1 MKQCPECQ
9 TPIVNSQ
16 AQYCPACGSKL
27 LESPNQAGDDHT
39 ADDNDFVVT
48 EAHSQGPEFAG
59 GHSDFPTSDEG
70 LEVQSTSD
78 LVEDEAQN
86 PSASEPSVPTDDALS
101 ADVSPIGRTDAPLP
115 PSIDEDAIGTPAN
128 DMTTSPIAHNQNS
141 AENQSTS
148 PASPD
153 EMPATKGQEQFLSDR
168 EKEEI
173 IRKIGAGQPVLSEAT
188 SQPGEATAPPTQP
201 ATPDPPSPEMT
212 KRGRGIAW
220 YYRNYIQ
227 ITGSQKL
234 YADDEI
240 LINNRCYRLKPKK
253 IRPGLIIGAGGG
265 LFALLLVLVASL
277 LVSNSDTGNGKII
290 GMALDDSGT
299 PYVQGAIIRFPDL
312 GVAVKSS
319 PLGFFRSGEIPS
331 GTYKMEY
338 KIRNELVGEEYVTV
352 VAGQVSTITL
362 SPAPL
367 ADNIVA
373 EAGVKT
379 SAQMVPTTKVES
391 VKNASP
397 SGTKST
403 SVKKKKTASEF
414 AKLTL
419 AANIEGARLSLD
431 GSVLGAGN
439 MTYSR
444 VKPGKRKYVVE
455 ADGYQSVSGV
465 INLKAGDKRK
475 LSVELQPMATAQ
487 KEKSYSAQDYY
498 YSGVA
503 NVKAG
508 EPEVAVADFTKAI
521 EEKPSY
527 AEAYLARAD
536 VYSKAKDRVPAHDDY
551 IRAAE
556 IFRINKDFNHAITA
570 YNSAVKTNKT
580 SLTAY
585 LGRGDLYL
593 AKGQEIAAIADYDAA
608 KKIDK
613 KAAAAHFGLGK
624 ARFQL
629 GNYKKAIKHFKEA
642 RSLNSK
648 SPVVYQY
655 LMLSYLAVDNVKE
668 VKKSFKKFTEV
679 ASESEIK
686 RMATDNKYSAVLR
699 VVDQN

>member
-1 MKQCPECQ
+1 MEYCPECQ

-16 AQYCPACGSKL
+16 AQNCPGCGSKL
-27 LESPNQAGDDHT
+27 LESPNQTDDHHT
-39 ADDNDFVVT
+39 DDDNEFVVT
-48 EAHSQGPEFAG
+48 EAHNQDPEFVG
-59 GHSDFPTSDEG
+59 GQSGFPPGHQELD
-70 LEVQSTSD
+70 VQSTSD

-86 PSASEPSVPTDDALS
+86 QSATEPSLPTNDALS

-115 PSIDEDAIGTPAN
+115 PPIDAAAIGMPAD
-128 DMTTSPIAHNQNS
+128 DMTTSPIRHHQTSADNQT
-141 AENQSTS
+141 TS
-148 PASPD
+148 PAPPD
-153 EMPATKGQEQFLSDR
+153 EMLATSDQEQYLSDR

-173 IRKIGAGQPVLSEAT
+173 IRKIGAGQPVLSKT
-188 SQPGEATAPPTQP
+188 TGQPSE
-201 ATPDPPSPEMT
+201 TPDLPSPEIA

-240 LINNRCYRLKPKK
+240 QISDRCYRLKPKK
-253 IRPGLIIGAGGG
+253 VRPGLVIGVSGV
-265 LFALLLVLVASL
+265 LFALVLVFVASL
-277 LVSNSDTGNGKII
+277 LVSNSDTGNGEII
-290 GMALDDSGT
+290 GMALDDSGS

-319 PLGFFRSGEIPS
+319 PQGFFRSGEIPS
-331 GTYKMEY
+331 GTYKIEY
-338 KIRNELVGEEYVTV
+338 KIQDELVSEEYVTV
-352 VAGQVSTITL
+352 VAGLVSTIAL
-362 SPAPL
+362 SPAPP
-367 ADNIVA
+367 ADNSVA

-379 SAQMVPTTKVES
+379 SAQIVPTTKAELP
-391 VKNASP
+391 KKTSP
-397 SGTKST
+397 SGAKPT
-403 SVKKKKTASEF
+403 SAKKKKTASEY

-431 GSVLGAGN
+431 GGVLGAGN

-444 VKPGKRKYVVE
+444 IRPGKHKYVVE

-465 INLKAGDKRK
+465 VDLKAGDKRK
-475 LSVELQPMATAQ
+475 LSVELHPMATTQ
-487 KEKSYSAQDYY
+487 KEKSYSAKDYY

-536 VYSKAKDRVPAHDDY
+536 VYSKTKDRAHAHDDY

-570 YNSAVKTNKT
+570 YNSAIDVNKK
-580 SLTAY
+580 SLTAH

-608 KKIDK
+608 KRIDK
-613 KAAAAHFGLGK
+613 KTAAVHFGLGK

-648 SPVVYQY
+648 NPVVYQY

-668 VKKSFKKFTEV
+668 VKKSFKKFTQV
-679 ASESEIK
+679 ASESEIN

>member
-1 MKQCPECQ
+1 MEHCPECQ
-9 TPIVNSQ
+9 TPIISPQ
-16 AQYCPACGSKL
+16 TRYCPGCGSKL
-27 LESPNQAGDDHT
+27 LELPDQAGDNRTD
-39 ADDNDFVVT
+39 DDNEFVIT
-48 EAHSQGPEFAG
+48 EAHNQDPEFVG
-59 GHSDFPTSDEG
+59 GHSGFPTTDAG

-86 PSASEPSVPTDDALS
+86 QSAATPSVPTDDALS
-101 ADVSPIGRTDAPLP
+101 AEVSPIGRTDAPLP
-115 PSIDEDAIGTPAN
+115 PSIDDVAIGTPAD
-128 DMTTSPIAHNQNS
+128 DMTTSPITHHQIS
-141 AENQSTS
+141 ADDQSTP
-148 PASPD
+148 PAPPD
-153 EMPATKGQEQFLSDR
+153 EIPATSDQEQYLSDR

-173 IRKIGAGQPVLSEAT
+173 IRKIGAGQPVLSAT
-188 SQPGEATAPPTQP
+188 TNQPNKAPNPSTQP
-201 ATPDPPSPEMT
+201 ATPDLPSPEIA

-240 LINNRCYRLKPKK
+240 QISDRCYRLKPKK
-253 IRPGLIIGAGGG
+253 VRPGLIIGVGGG
-265 LFALLLVLVASL
+265 LFALLLVFIASL
-277 LVSNSDTGNGKII
+277 LVSNSDTGNGEII

-319 PLGFFRSGEIPS
+319 PQGFFRSGEIPS

-338 KIRNELVGEEYVTV
+338 KIQNELVSEEYVTV

-367 ADNIVA
+367 AHNIGA

-379 SAQMVPTTKVES
+379 SAWKAPTAEVES
-391 VKNASP
+391 PKKTSP
-397 SGTKST
+397 SGAKST
-403 SVKKKKTASEF
+403 SVKKKKTTSKY

-419 AANIEGARLSLD
+419 AANIEGAKLSLD
-431 GSVLGAGN
+431 GKVLGAGN

-444 VKPGKRKYVVE
+444 VKPGKHKYVVE

-465 INLKAGDKRK
+465 IDLKAGDKRK
-475 LSVELQPMATAQ
+475 LSIELQPMATAQ
-487 KEKSYSAQDYY
+487 KEKSYSAEDYY

-536 VYSKAKDRVPAHDDY
+536 VYSKVKDRAPAHDDY

-570 YNSAVKTNKT
+570 YNSAIQVNKK

-593 AKGQEIAAIADYDAA
+593 AKGQEIAAVADYDAA

-613 KAAAAHFGLGK
+613 KTAAAHFGLGR

-642 RSLNSK
+642 RSLDSK
-648 SPVVYQY
+648 NPVVYQY
-655 LMLSYLAVDNVKE
+655 LMLSYLAVENIKE

-679 ASESEIK
+679 ASKSEIE

-699 VVDQN
+699 AVDQN

>member
-16 AQYCPACGSKL
+16 AQYCPSCGSKL
-27 LESPNQAGDDHT
+27 LESPNQASDHHA
-39 ADDNDFVVT
+39 ADDNEFVVT

-59 GHSDFPTSDEG
+59 GHSDFPTTDTG

-86 PSASEPSVPTDDALS
+86 QSADKASVPTDKALS
-101 ADVSPIGRTDAPLP
+101 ADASPIGRSDAPLP
-115 PSIDEDAIGTPAN
+115 LSVDDAAIGTPA
-128 DMTTSPIAHNQNS
+128 DDTTSPITHHQTS
-141 AENQSTS
+141 AEDQSTP
-148 PASPD
+148 PALPD
-153 EMPATKGQEQFLSDR
+153 ETPATSDQGKYLSDR

-173 IRKIGAGQPVLSEAT
+173 IRKIGTGQPVLSKTT
-188 SQPGEATAPPTQP
+188 SQPSEAPAPPTQP
-201 ATPDPPSPEMT
+201 ATPDHPSPEMT

-220 YYRNYIQ
+220 FYRNYIQ

-234 YADDEI
+234 YVNDEI
-240 LINNRCYRLKPKK
+240 QISDRCYRLKPKK

-277 LVSNSDTGNGKII
+277 LISNSDTGNGEII

-319 PLGFFRSGEIPS
+319 PQGFFRSGEIPS

-338 KIRNELVGEEYVTV
+338 KIQDELVSEEYVTV

-367 ADNIVA
+367 ADNSVVQ
-373 EAGVKT
+373 AGVRT

-391 VKNASP
+391 VKNTSP
-397 SGTKST
+397 SRPKST
-403 SVKKKKTASEF
+403 STKKKTTSKY

-419 AANIEGARLSLD
+419 AANIKGARLSLD
-431 GSVLGAGN
+431 GNVLGAGN

-444 VKPGKRKYVVE
+444 VNPGKRKYVVE
-455 ADGYQSVSGV
+455 ADGYQSASGV
-465 INLKAGDKRK
+465 INLKAGEKRK

-487 KEKSYSAQDYY
+487 KEKTYSAEDYY

-508 EPEVAVADFTKAI
+508 EPEVAMADFTKAI

-536 VYSKAKDRVPAHDDY
+536 VYNKLKDRVPAHDDY

-556 IFRINKDFNHAITA
+556 IFRIGKDFNHAITA
-570 YNSAVKTNKT
+570 YNSAIQVNKK

-593 AKGQEIAAIADYDAA
+593 AKGQEIAAVADYDAA

-613 KAAAAHFGLGK
+613 KTAAVHFGLGK

-629 GNYKKAIKHFKEA
+629 GNFKKAIKHFKEA
-642 RSLNSK
+642 RKIDSR

-668 VKKSFKKFTEV
+668 VKKSFKKFVEV
-679 ASESEIK
+679 ASESEIE

>member
-1 MKQCPECQ
+1 
-9 TPIVNSQ
+9 
-16 AQYCPACGSKL
+16 
-27 LESPNQAGDDHT
+27 
-39 ADDNDFVVT
+39 
-48 EAHSQGPEFAG
+48 
-59 GHSDFPTSDEG
+59 
-70 LEVQSTSD
+70 
-78 LVEDEAQN
+78 
-86 PSASEPSVPTDDALS
+86 
-101 ADVSPIGRTDAPLP
+101 
-115 PSIDEDAIGTPAN
+115 
-128 DMTTSPIAHNQNS
+128 
-141 AENQSTS
+141 
-148 PASPD
+148 
-153 EMPATKGQEQFLSDR
+153 
-168 EKEEI
+168 
-173 IRKIGAGQPVLSEAT
+173 
-188 SQPGEATAPPTQP
+188 
-201 ATPDPPSPEMT
+201 
-212 KRGRGIAW
+212 
-220 YYRNYIQ
+220 
-227 ITGSQKL
+227 
-234 YADDEI
+234 
-240 LINNRCYRLKPKK
+240 
-253 IRPGLIIGAGGG
+253 
-265 LFALLLVLVASL
+265 
-277 LVSNSDTGNGKII
+277 
-290 GMALDDSGT
+290 
-299 PYVQGAIIRFPDL
+299 
-312 GVAVKSS
+312 
-319 PLGFFRSGEIPS
+319 
-331 GTYKMEY
+331 MEY
-338 KIRNELVGEEYVTV
+338 KIKNELVCEEYVTV

-373 EAGVKT
+373 EAGLET
-379 SAQMVPTTKVES
+379 SAWKAPTTKVES
-391 VKNASP
+391 VKNTSP
-397 SGTKST
+397 SRPKST
-403 SVKKKKTASEF
+403 SVKKKNTASKY

-431 GSVLGAGN
+431 GGVLGAGN

-465 INLKAGDKRK
+465 IDLKAGDKRK

-487 KEKSYSAQDYY
+487 KEKSYSAEDYY

-527 AEAYLARAD
+527 AEAYVARAD
-536 VYSKAKDRVPAHDDY
+536 VYSKAKDRAPAHDDY

-556 IFRINKDFNHAITA
+556 IFRINKNFNQAITA
-570 YNSAVKTNKT
+570 YNSAVKTNKK

-613 KAAAAHFGLGK
+613 KAGAAHLGLGK

-642 RSLNSK
+642 RSLNSR

-668 VKKSFKKFTEV
+668 VKNSFKKFTEV
-679 ASESEIK
+679 ASESQIE

-699 VVDQN
+699 IVDQN